1 MEMDFTQLL
10 IGVIGGGGVTTI
22 ATTIINKAR
31 NKGQKMT
38 DNDTHL
44 QTLSEIMTETIKN
57 VQEINKE
64 TISNLKSEL
73 AQAQE
78 LTKLSHAREDQLIEL
93 VNKGRE
99 YQEVL
104 EAKNKHKNKIIQKA
118 RKCDLLQGKPL
129 EDCVV
134 LNAYDEYTE
143 CKVNCKLN
151 KGDNNGEN
159 VHS

>member
-1 MEMDFTQLL
+1 MDLNITQLL
-10 IGVIGGGGVTTI
+10 IGVIGGGGITTI
-22 ATTIINKAR
+22 ATTIINKTR

-78 LTKLSHAREDQLIEL
+78 LTKLSHSREDQLIEL

-99 YQEVL
+99 YQEIL

-118 RKCDLLQGKPL
+118 RKCDLLHGKPL
-129 EDCVV
+129 EDCIV

-143 CKVNCKLN
+143 CKETCKLKKSN
-151 KGDNNGEN
+151 EQN
-159 VHS
+159 S

>member
-1 MEMDFTQLL
+1 MEMDLTQLL
-10 IGVIGGGGVTTI
+10 IGMIGGGGVTTI
-22 ATTIINKAR
+22 ATTIINKAL

-78 LTKLSHAREDQLIEL
+78 LTKPLIQGKTNLLSLS
-93 VNKGRE
+93 NKGRE

-118 RKCDLLQGKPL
+118 RKMRPIARETLRGLCS
-129 EDCVV
+129 
-134 LNAYDEYTE
+134 A
-143 CKVNCKLN
+143 
-151 KGDNNGEN
+151 
-159 VHS
+159 

>member
-1 MEMDFTQLL
+1 MDLNITQLL
-10 IGVIGGGGVTTI
+10 IGVIGGGGITTI
-22 ATTIINKAR
+22 ATTIINKTR

-78 LTKLSHAREDQLIEL
+78 LTKLSHSREDQLIEL

-99 YQEVL
+99 YQEIL

-118 RKCDLLQGKPL
+118 RKCDLLHGKPL
-129 EDCVV
+129 EDCIV

-143 CKVNCKLN
+143 CKETCKLKKSDEQN
-151 KGDNNGEN
+151 A
-159 VHS
+159 

>member
-1 MEMDFTQLL
+1 MEITELL
-10 IGVIGGGGVTTI
+10 IGVIGGGGI
-22 ATTIINKAR
+22 TTIITTLINKSR
-31 NKGQKMT
+31 NKGQKMN

-99 YQEVL
+99 YQEIL
-104 EAKNKHKNKIIQKA
+104 EIKNKHKNKIIQQA
-118 RKCDLLQGKPL
+118 RKCDLLQGKLL

-143 CKVNCKLN
+143 CKEHCKLR
-151 KGDNNGEN
+151 KEDERGAE
-159 VHS
+159 VQA

>member
-1 MEMDFTQLL
+1 MDLNITQLL
-10 IGVIGGGGVTTI
+10 IGVIGGGGITTI
-22 ATTIINKAR
+22 ATTIINKTR

-78 LTKLSHAREDQLIEL
+78 LTKLSHSREDQLIEL

-99 YQEVL
+99 YQEIL

-118 RKCDLLQGKPL
+118 RKCDLLHGKPL
-129 EDCVV
+129 EDCIV

-143 CKVNCKLN
+143 CKESCKLKKN
-151 KGDNNGEN
+151 DEQN
-159 VHS
+159 S

>member
-1 MEMDFTQLL
+1 MDLNITQLL
-10 IGVIGGGGVTTI
+10 IGVIGGGGITTI
-22 ATTIINKAR
+22 ATTIINKTR

-78 LTKLSHAREDQLIEL
+78 LTKLSHSREDQLIEL

-99 YQEVL
+99 YQEIL

-118 RKCDLLQGKPL
+118 RKCDLLHGKPL
-129 EDCVV
+129 EDCIV

-143 CKVNCKLN
+143 CKETCKLKKSDEQN
-151 KGDNNGEN
+151 
-159 VHS
+159 S

>member
-1 MEMDFTQLL
+1 MEIDLTQLL

-78 LTKLSHAREDQLIEL
+78 LTKLSHSREDQLIEL

-104 EAKNKHKNKIIQKA
+104 EAKNKRKNKIIQKA

-151 KGDNNGEN
+151 KNEN
-159 VHS
+159 EPKGN

>member
-1 MEMDFTQLL
+1 MDFTQLL
-10 IGVIGGGGVTTI
+10 IGMIGGGGVTTI
-22 ATTIINKAR
+22 VTTIINKAR
-31 NKGQKMT
+31 NKGQKMV

-78 LTKLSHAREDQLIEL
+78 LTKLSHQREDQLIEL

-99 YQEVL
+99 YQDIL
-104 EAKNKHKNKIIQKA
+104 EAKNKHKNKIIHKA

-134 LNAYDEYTE
+134 LAAYDEYTE

-151 KGDNNGEN
+151 KQDKE
-159 VHS
+159 

>member
-10 IGVIGGGGVTTI
+10 IGVIGGGGITTI
-22 ATTIINKAR
+22 VTTIINKAR
-31 NKGQKMT
+31 NKGQKMV

-78 LTKLSHAREDQLIEL
+78 LTKLSHQREDQLIEL

-99 YQEVL
+99 YQDIL
-104 EAKNKHKNKIIQKA
+104 EAKNKHKNKIIHKA

-134 LNAYDEYTE
+134 LAAYDEYTE

-151 KGDNNGEN
+151 KQDKE
-159 VHS
+159 